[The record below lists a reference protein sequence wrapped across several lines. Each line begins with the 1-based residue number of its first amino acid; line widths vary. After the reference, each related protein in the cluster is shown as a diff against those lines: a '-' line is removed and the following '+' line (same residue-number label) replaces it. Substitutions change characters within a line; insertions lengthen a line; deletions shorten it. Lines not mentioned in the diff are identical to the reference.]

1 MILLNGFIGVT
12 LIRGVGSRARQMSL
26 ILLDHQ
32 VASTVWV
39 ALAVLS
45 CMLANL
51 FSKDLSL
58 PTHAC
63 IAKRTSEVVLLSLA
77 RAIYSKFQV
86 CLGHER
92 LDALKQQEVVPEFQ
106 PALGKFEAAKLRI
119 PKPSNP

>member
-1 MILLNGFIGVT
+1 MLE
-12 LIRGVGSRARQMSL
+12 AEPHKWPL

-39 ALAVLS
+39 SPTVSS
-45 CMLANL
+45 CMQANL

-58 PTHAC
+58 PTSGC
-63 IAKRTSEVVLLSLA
+63 IAKRISEVVLLSLA

-86 CLGHER
+86 STWDSTQCLGHER
-92 LDALKQQEVVPEFQ
+92 LDALKQQEVVPEFE

-119 PKPSNP
+119 PKPPKT